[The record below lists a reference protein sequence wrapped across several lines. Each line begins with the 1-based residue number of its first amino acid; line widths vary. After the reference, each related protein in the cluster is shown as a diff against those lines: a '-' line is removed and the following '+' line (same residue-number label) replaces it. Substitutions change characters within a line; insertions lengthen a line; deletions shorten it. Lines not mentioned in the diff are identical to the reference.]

1 MCLVFRAGGGRGE
14 KIFPLFWGAFLPLV
28 RSFLSRASFL
38 PCVPASPGFPALQ
51 HSRPYLNERGQAS
64 VFVKCSEIPVWNAYR
79 RLHIFGKMLI
89 LEEQFSRLRGAGFA
103 KLQKRFSKIAA
114 LEGARFPKLHLN
126 FP

>member
-1 MCLVFRAGGGRGE
+1 MPRISRGGGSGG
-14 KIFPLFWGAFLPLV
+14 KTFPLFWGAFLPLV

>member
-1 MCLVFRAGGGRGE
+1 MFGNTGMER
-14 KIFPLFWGAFLPLV
+14 
-28 RSFLSRASFL
+28 
-38 PCVPASPGFPALQ
+38 VPAPPHF
-51 HSRPYLNERGQAS
+51 RE
-64 VFVKCSEIPVWNAYR
+64 
-79 RLHIFGKMLI
+79 MLI